1 MITYLTAE
9 DVFAIARIAIGT
21 TPHLRDAGLLDSA
34 CHRPAASA
42 FGDDAYPT
50 LLLKAAALLHSLT
63 ANHPFIDGNK
73 RTAWLATV
81 VFLRDNGAD
90 VIAKDAYDGA
100 VTALVLD
107 IAAGTLREVG
117 DIAERLGTMVRDD
130 GTKASDSRQCSYGSS
145 G

>member
-1 MITYLTAE
+1 MINYLTAE
-9 DVFAIARIAIGT
+9 DVFAIARIAIGS

-34 CHRPAASA
+34 CHRPGASA
-42 FGDDAYPT
+42 FGEDAYPT

-63 ANHPFIDGNK
+63 ANHPLIDGNK

-81 VFLRDNGAD
+81 VFLRDNGTE
-90 VIAKDAYDGA
+90 VIAKDAYDGD

-117 DIAERLGTMVRDD
+117 DIADRLETMIRGD
-130 GTKASDSRQCSYGSS
+130 GTKR
-145 G
+145 

>member
-1 MITYLTAE
+1 MINYLTAE
-9 DVFAIARIAIGT
+9 DVFAIARIAIGS

-42 FGDDAYPT
+42 FGEDAYPT

-81 VFLRDNGAD
+81 VFLRDNDAE

-100 VTALVLD
+100 VTALVLE
-107 IAAGTLREVG
+107 IADGTLREVN
-117 DIAERLGTMVRDD
+117 DIPERLRAMATAGTPDR
-130 GTKASDSRQCSYGSS
+130 
-145 G
+145 